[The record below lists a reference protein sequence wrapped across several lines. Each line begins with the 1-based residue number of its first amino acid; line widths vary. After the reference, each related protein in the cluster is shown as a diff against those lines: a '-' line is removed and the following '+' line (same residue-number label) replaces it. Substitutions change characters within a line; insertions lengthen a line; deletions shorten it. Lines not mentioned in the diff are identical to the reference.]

1 MYKLIGTKSVK
12 RLADGACI
20 PFADSNRDY
29 EEYKQWLAEGNTPEL
44 EFTEAE
50 LAQQELEAK
59 IAEARAYLQATDYVA
74 AKYNDEVTV
83 TGSMTKS
90 AFLAKYGEV
99 YAKRA
104 EARAIVSGGE

>member
-29 EEYKQWLAEGNTPEL
+29 EEYKQWLAEGNTPEP

-59 IAEARAYLQATDYVA
+59 IAEAKAYLASTDYV
-74 AKYNDEVTV
+74 VT
-83 TGSMTKS
+83 KI
-90 AFLAKYGEV
+90 
-99 YAKRA
+99 A
-104 EARAIVSGGE
+104 EAQALGEDTAPLLSKYQVELQQRKEAREFIGANS